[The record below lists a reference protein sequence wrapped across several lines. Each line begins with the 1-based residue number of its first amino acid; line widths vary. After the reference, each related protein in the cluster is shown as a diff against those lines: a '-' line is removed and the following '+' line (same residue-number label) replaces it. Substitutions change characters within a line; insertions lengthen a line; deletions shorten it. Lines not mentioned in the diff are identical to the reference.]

1 MNYEGRVIKGDVDT
15 ELLNV
20 LARDRLVACDIETSG
35 LDFIEDDI
43 GTVQLSSRAAGSF
56 VVKVDSRVPP
66 ILRSLMEDENVTKV
80 FHHASFDVRFLVS
93 KWSISPRNVADTKIA
108 SKLLR
113 PGAPAGAHSL
123 KPLLR
128 SYLGVDIDKAQQ
140 VSDWTALDLTA
151 EQVSYALNDVR
162 HLLPLYEVLCEDV
175 EKQGLATIY
184 DECLRFLP
192 VRAVLDVGGW
202 PDVFQY

>member
-1 MNYEGRVIKGDVDT
+1 MDEDVLSILVADGI
-15 ELLNV
+15 
-20 LARDRLVACDIETSG
+20 VACDIETSG

-43 GTVQLSSRAAGSF
+43 GTVQLSSPSVGSF
-56 VVKVDSRVPP
+56 VVKVGNEIPLV
-66 ILRSLMEDENVTKV
+66 LRSLMEDERVMKV

-93 KWSISPRNVADTKIA
+93 KWSFSPCNIADTKIA

-113 PGAPAGAHSL
+113 PGASSRDHSL

-128 SYLGVDIDKAQQ
+128 TYLGVEIDKGLQ

-151 EQVSYALNDVR
+151 EQISYALNDVR
-162 HLLPLYEVLCEDV
+162 HLLPLYEALSQDV

-184 DECLRFLP
+184 SECLRFLP
-192 VRAVLDVGGW
+192 TRATMDVGGW